1 MLQKLNISIHDITKS
16 NLEKVYY
23 LKDILE
29 DLGVSKITYL
39 LIPCNHEKENLLEIK
54 EDLENFKANGEFVL
68 HGYSH
73 KSGCFKGL
81 KSLFTNCEGEF
92 LYYQDLEDR
101 LKKGLEILNKLNIHS
116 KGFIPP
122 AWLMRKEDFK
132 LLKQYGFR
140 FTEDRLYIY
149 DLQKD
154 RKILSPV
161 LSFGSRG
168 IVEVVSKLSFRA
180 YFYALRFSKINV
192 IRIALHPIDAID
204 KDKIRLIVKTLK
216 GKDFKYMHLQDLIK

>member
-1 MLQKLNISIHDITKS
+1 MLQKLNISIHDVTKS

-23 LKDILE
+23 LKDVLE

-39 LIPCNHEKENLLEIK
+39 LIPYYHEKENLLEIK
-54 EDLENFKANGEFVL
+54 KDLESIKVNGEFVL

-101 LKKGLEILNKLNIHS
+101 IKKSLEILNKLSIYP

-122 AWLMRKEDFK
+122 AWLMRKKDFK
-132 LLKQYGFR
+132 LLKQYGFS

-149 DLQKD
+149 DLQEDK
-154 RKILSPV
+154 KILSPV

-168 IVEVVSKLSFRA
+168 IVEVVSKLSFKA
-180 YFYALRFSKINV
+180 YFYTLRFSKINL
-192 IRIALHPIDAID
+192 IRIALHPVDTTD
-204 KDKIRLIVKTLK
+204 KDKIELIVKTLK
-216 GKDFKYMHLQDLIK
+216 DRNFEYIHLQDLIK